1 MPEITDPR
9 VEQYATEHSSQ
20 EPPYLAALAQE
31 TRERFAPVQQMM
43 VGRLEGRFL
52 KMLVAAAQPR
62 RVLEI
67 GTFTGYS
74 ALSMAEALPADGRI
88 ITCELDAERAAFAR
102 RGFEAAGFAD
112 RIEVR
117 VGRAIDT
124 VAGLEG
130 PFDFCFIDADKP
142 SYPDYYEECMRL
154 LRPRGL
160 LMIDNVFYGGL
171 VAESEPGDANLE
183 SLDAIKQTNERVA
196 ADERVLSVMLGIADG
211 VTLAVKLEDRP

>member
-74 ALSMAEALPADGRI
+74 ALSMAEALPAGGRI

-124 VAGLEG
+124 VAGLQG

-142 SYPDYYEECMRL
+142 SYPDYYEAVL
-154 LRPRGL
+154 AKLAPHGL
-160 LMIDNVFYGGL
+160 IVVDNVL
-171 VAESEPGDANLE
+171 WSGDVV
-183 SLDAIKQTNERVA
+183 DADSPSSDAQVMRAFNDRVA
-196 ADERVLSVMLGIADG
+196 ADPRVECVVLTIRDG
-211 VTLAVKLEDRP
+211 VTLIRRVA

>member
-9 VEQYATEHSSQ
+9 VEQYATEHSSP
-20 EPPYLAALAQE
+20 EPPYLAALAHE

-62 RVLEI
+62 RILEI

-74 ALSMAEALPADGRI
+74 ALSMAEALPAGGRI
-88 ITCELDAERAAFAR
+88 ITCELDPERAEFAR
-102 RGFEAAGFAD
+102 GAFEAAGFAD

-142 SYPDYYEECMRL
+142 SYPDYYEAVL
-154 LRPRGL
+154 SKLAPHGL
-160 LMIDNVFYGGL
+160 IAVDNVLWSGN
-171 VAESEPGDANLE
+171 VVDAD
-183 SLDAIKQTNERVA
+183 SPSSDAQVMRAFNDRVA
-196 ADERVLSVMLGIADG
+196 ADPRVECVVLPIRDG
-211 VTLAVKLEDRP
+211 VTLIRRIS